1 MKFVSSL
8 IFLISILASLT
19 LVAQSKKNKIVTGTL
34 LDSSIIVSKSLDSS
48 NPSGFLKG
56 ATVSIIN
63 KKDSTTIGYGLSN
76 ANGNFIIKNIPNGSY
91 LLNVTFL
98 GYNQIYQSID
108 LNGQESAVNAG
119 NVFMKKFEKELE
131 GIVIKASGMM
141 IKGDTTEFNA
151 GEFKTIP
158 NASTEDLLKKL
169 PGLEVDKDGSIKT
182 QGEPVMR
189 ILVDG
194 KPFFGNDPKMA
205 TKNLPADIIEK
216 IQIIDALSEQSEFS
230 GFDDGNRV
238 RTINIITKKDKK
250 KGLFGKAS
258 TAFGNEGR
266 NAHAI
271 SGNRINGEEKISF
284 LGQMNNINNQNFS
297 VQDFLGDPEKSNNKN
312 GGGTNVFSG
321 NATGISNTKG
331 GGLNY
336 NNTLAT
342 KTKINGSYF
351 YNDIDATNNQ
361 DRFRETF
368 VLNDSS
374 LFNTKK
380 VISNNIN
387 KTHRANIE
395 IDHMFDSSNTV
406 LIKSNYNNQN
416 TYILSAVSSFTTKG
430 KSVNINQVNSK
441 NIYDYTGDNLYNSI
455 LLRHKFKKKGRTIS
469 LTVYQSLNSSDRE
482 SSNISFN
489 NRYTKG
495 IDTLDQISNSAVES
509 NKTGSYLSYTEPL
522 NTKSQIEFTYSFSN
536 TVGTSDQ
543 TAFKLDKFS
552 GKHNIS
558 LPNLTNAFENT
569 NIANRGGMNFRRQIN
584 PRFNY
589 SAGLGIQQAKLMS
602 NNLTYVSSIRQS
614 FINLFPNFNL
624 QFKKGRSKNL
634 QVTYRGNTQQPNVTQ
649 LQDVINNSNIL
660 NIKTGNPFLK
670 QEFVNTLSMTY
681 NTSNARRTRNFYFS
695 LNSSQISNKISNT
708 ITTNFS
714 QDAILVDGFSL
725 IPGAQYSKPQN
736 LNGAYNVS
744 ANANLSLSMKNP
756 KSSINLGTYLFN
768 SKDVNLFNK
777 VKSYTNRYTV
787 AGNIKVSLNLEDWL
801 DLNFSSNSTYNIAK
815 YTISS
820 IQNGNFFGQRF
831 SVEPTFTS
839 KNGWIISNDF
849 DYIIN
854 RGNSAAFNQ
863 SIPLWN
869 AGIAKLFLKGNLGE
883 LRLTAF
889 DILNANRSVSRV
901 VELNYIEDLKTQV
914 LNQYFLLSF
923 TYHLRSFKSSKKS
936 EKVNKKSGKNIQ
948 F

>member
-1 MKFVSSL
+1 MSSL
-8 IFLISILASLT
+8 CLMG
-19 LVAQSKKNKIVTGTL
+19 QSKKYKTIRGTII
-34 LDSSIIVSKSLDSS
+34 DSTVSISNISDSAIS
-48 NPSGFLKG
+48 SRFIKG
-56 ATVSIIN
+56 ATVSII
-63 KKDSTTIGYGLSN
+63 KKNDSSVIGYSLSN
-76 ANGNFIIKNIPNGSY
+76 ASGNFSIKNIPLGEY
-91 LLNVTFL
+91 LLNISYL
-98 GYNQIYQSID
+98 GFKQINQPLSLTGTDAEYNIGTLVMTKS
-108 LNGQESAVNAG
+108 
-119 NVFMKKFEKELE
+119 EKELE
-131 GIVIKASGMM
+131 GIVIKATGMM

-182 QGEPVMR
+182 QGEPVMK

-250 KGLFGKAS
+250 KGLFGKGS
-258 TAFGNEGR
+258 TAVGNEGR

-271 SGNRINGEEKISF
+271 SANRINGEEKISF
-284 LGQMNNINNQNFS
+284 LGQMNNINNQNFT

-312 GGGTNVFSG
+312 SGSTNVFSG
-321 NATGISNTKG
+321 NATGISTTKG

-336 NNTLAT
+336 NNIFST
-342 KTKINGSYF
+342 KTKVNGSYF
-351 YNDIDATNNQ
+351 YNDIDAINNL

-380 VISNNIN
+380 TLSQNIN

-406 LIKSNYNNQN
+406 LIKSNYNKQF
-416 TYILSAVSSFTTKG
+416 TYILSDVASFTTRGKG
-430 KSVNINQVNSK
+430 ININEVNSH
-441 NIYDYTGDNLYNSI
+441 NIYDYSGDNFYNSI

-482 SSNISFN
+482 SANVSFN
-489 NRYTKG
+489 NRYTRG
-495 IDTLDQISNSAVES
+495 IDTLDQISNSDVES
-509 NKTGSYLSYTEPL
+509 NKTGSYLSYTEPI
-522 NTKSQIEFTYSFSN
+522 NAKSQIEFTYSFSN
-536 TVGTSDQ
+536 TAGNSDQ
-543 TAFKLDKFS
+543 KAFKLDKLT
-552 GKHNIS
+552 GKHSIS
-558 LPNLTNAFENT
+558 VPNLTNAFENT
-569 NIANRGGMNFRRQIN
+569 NIANRGGLNYRKQIN
-584 PRFNY
+584 ARFNY
-589 SAGLGIQQAKLMS
+589 SGGIGIQHAKLTS
-602 NNLTYVSSIRQS
+602 NNLTYVTSVRQS

-634 QVTYRGNTQQPNVTQ
+634 HLTYRGNTQQPNVTQ

-660 NIKTGNPFLK
+660 NVKTGNPALK
-670 QEFVNTLSMTY
+670 QEFVNSLSITY
-681 NTSNARRTRNFYFS
+681 NSSNTSKSRNFYFS

-714 QDAILVDGFSL
+714 QDAILVDGYSL
-725 IPGAQYSKPQN
+725 PSGGQFSKPQN
-736 LNGAYNVS
+736 LDGAYNIG
-744 ANANLSLSMKNP
+744 ANANVSFTMKNP
-756 KSSINLGTYLFN
+756 KSSINLGTYLYN

-839 KNGWIISNDF
+839 KNGWIVSNDF

-869 AGIAKLFLKGNLGE
+869 AGIAKLFLKGQLGE

-889 DILNANRSVSRV
+889 DILNVNKSVSRV
-901 VELNYIEDLKTQV
+901 VELNYIEDLRTQV

-936 EKVNKKSGKNIQ
+936 EKANKKAGRNMQ